1 MRHTYRLLASVR
13 LLPGLCY
20 DGKYMKSTR
29 LEPGLLPLFR
39 AYVVVRT
46 MGLALVAMV
55 TLPKV
60 TLLLDSDILI
70 TAAIYLTEAL
80 FLLGY
85 LSWPWAMRKLG
96 RWYLPVAIL
105 VAAAAPIIEMRYIF
119 SVYHVS
125 EALDFWL
132 IFPFLTVP
140 LIVTAWQYSFDEVLL
155 YCVGTTLLEPA
166 MVALMATARQTN
178 RWFDGGMLVVRMTF
192 MIGIGYIVSY
202 LVTEQR
208 QQRRELA
215 EANRKLI
222 RYAAAQEQLATVRER
237 NRLARELHDT
247 LAHTLSALT
256 VQLEALSAVWQPETP
271 RARRFLAQALS
282 TARTGLDETRRA
294 LQDLRAAPLD
304 DLGLVLVIRNLAESV
319 ARRGALKLDLD
330 LPEDLGNLP
339 PDVENAFYRLAQEAL
354 ENIVKH
360 AEAQSVN
367 VSLRQDGAHLTL
379 VVADDGRGFLTGLT
393 ETDERFG
400 LRGMR
405 ERAAQIGGALD
416 ITTRPTAGT
425 VVRLSCEVK
434 DKDYD

>member
-1 MRHTYRLLASVR
+1 
-13 LLPGLCY
+13 
-20 DGKYMKSTR
+20 MKSNR

-39 AYVVVRT
+39 AYVIVRT

-55 TLPKV
+55 TLPQV
-60 TLLLDSDILI
+60 ALLLDSDILI

-105 VAAAAPIIEMRYIF
+105 VAATAPIIEMRYIF
-119 SVYHVS
+119 SAYHVS

-166 MVALMATARQTN
+166 MVALMATTRQTN
-178 RWFDGGMLVVRMTF
+178 LWFDGGMLVVRMTF

-256 VQLEALSAVWQPETP
+256 VQLEALSAVWQPEIP
-271 RARRFLAQALS
+271 RAQRFLANALT

-319 ARRGALKLDLD
+319 AQRGALKLNLD

-339 PDVENAFYRLAQEAL
+339 PDVENALYRLAQEAL
-354 ENIVKH
+354 ENVVKH
-360 AEAQSVN
+360 AEAHSVD

-400 LRGMR
+400 IRGMR
-405 ERAAQIGGALD
+405 ERAAQIGGTLD
-416 ITTRPTAGT
+416 ITTRPDAGT
-425 VVRLSCEVK
+425 VVRLSCEVR
-434 DKDYD
+434 DRDYD

>member
-1 MRHTYRLLASVR
+1 MRHTRRLLASVR
-13 LLPGLCY
+13 QFPMLCY
-20 DGKYMKSTR
+20 DVRYMKSNR

-39 AYVVVRT
+39 AYVIVRT

-55 TLPKV
+55 TLPQV
-60 TLLLDSDILI
+60 ALLLDSDILI

-105 VAAAAPIIEMRYIF
+105 VAATAPIIEMRYIF
-119 SVYHVS
+119 SAYHVS

-166 MVALMATARQTN
+166 MVALMATTRQTN
-178 RWFDGGMLVVRMTF
+178 LWFDGGMLVVRMTF

-256 VQLEALSAVWQPETP
+256 VQLEALSAVWQPEIP
-271 RARRFLAQALS
+271 RAQRFLANALT

-319 ARRGALKLDLD
+319 AQRGALKLNLD

-339 PDVENAFYRLAQEAL
+339 PDVENALYRLAQEAL
-354 ENIVKH
+354 ENVVKH
-360 AEAQSVN
+360 AEAHSVD

-400 LRGMR
+400 IRGMR
-405 ERAAQIGGALD
+405 ERAAQIGGTLD
-416 ITTRPTAGT
+416 ITTRPDAGT
-425 VVRLSCEVK
+425 VVRLSCEVR
-434 DKDYD
+434 DRDYD

>member
-1 MRHTYRLLASVR
+1 MRHTYGLLASIR
-13 LLPGLCY
+13 QFPGLCY
-20 DGKYMKSTR
+20 DVRYMKSNR
-29 LEPGLLPLFR
+29 LEPGLLALFR

-55 TLPKV
+55 AVPKV

-80 FLLGY
+80 FLLGF

-96 RWYLPVAIL
+96 RWYLPIAIL
-105 VAAAAPIIEMRYIF
+105 VAATAPIIEMRYIF
-119 SVYHVS
+119 SIYHVS

-166 MVALMATARQTN
+166 MVSLMATARQTN
-178 RWFDGGMLVVRMTF
+178 PWFDGGMLVVRMTF

-202 LVTEQR
+202 LVMEQR

-256 VQLEALSAVWQPETP
+256 VQLEALSAVWQPESS
-271 RARRFLAQALS
+271 RAQHFLAQALV
-282 TARTGLDETRRA
+282 TARTGLDGTRRA

-304 DLGLVLVIRNLAESV
+304 DLGLVLVIRNLAESI

-330 LPEDLGNLP
+330 LPEDLGDLP
-339 PDVENAFYRLAQEAL
+339 PAVENAFYRLAQEAL
-354 ENIVKH
+354 ENVVKH
-360 AEAQSVN
+360 AGAQSVS
-367 VSLRQDGAHLTL
+367 VSLHQDGARLTL
-379 VVADDGRGFLTGLT
+379 VVTDDGRGFLMGLT

-405 ERAAQIGGALD
+405 ERAARIGGSLD
-416 ITTRPTAGT
+416 ITTRPNAGT

-434 DKDYD
+434 DRDYD

>member
-1 MRHTYRLLASVR
+1 MRHTYGLLASVR
-13 LLPGLCY
+13 LLPRLCY
-20 DGKYMKSTR
+20 DVKYMKSTR
-29 LEPGLLPLFR
+29 LEPGLLALFR

-46 MGLALVAMV
+46 LGLALVAMV

-105 VAAAAPIIEMRYIF
+105 VAAPAPIIELRSIF
-119 SVYHVS
+119 RAYHVS
-125 EALDFWL
+125 EALDFWR

-178 RWFDGGMLVVRMTF
+178 PWFDGGMLLVRMTF
-192 MIGIGYIVSY
+192 MIGIGYLVSY

-271 RARRFLAQALS
+271 RAQRFLAQALS
-282 TARTGLDETRRA
+282 TARTGLYETRRA

-354 ENIVKH
+354 ENIAKH
-360 AEAQSVN
+360 AGAQSVS

-379 VVADDGRGFLTGLT
+379 VVADDGRGFLTGLA

-405 ERAAQIGGALD
+405 ERAAQIGGTLD
-416 ITTRPTAGT
+416 ITTRPDAGT